1 MHLGAHHEELRRAG
15 HARRRLLALNT
26 EPDLKRLIAYA
37 EKYPKGATP
46 TSIPGGREVADALSM
61 GERMTVLRELRAAI
75 KPEVA
80 TWTPNVKD
88 KVLCAGS
95 WLPADETPVYET
107 TDVVVGDRSYSIK
120 QCTQHCLGSGSRL
133 WASAV
138 ALSRHL
144 VGNDV
149 VRGRRVVE
157 LGSGVGLVA
166 RVACDLG
173 AVVLAT
179 DGEERLLDIVR
190 ANAPDA
196 VAHVKRVDLAGGG
209 RGEARLPELMAA
221 LAWSEDAEAALHA
234 NFAAHLLHASDDLP
248 EPDLGVASGL
258 DARQADLLHRCLDA
272 LAPEPLLLAS
282 GWGVAR
288 RWYRHATSP
297 YAFFPAAH
305 QRSLRP
311 LPQALV
317 RSALSTALGAALL
330 TSLYG
335 ARGCRY
341 ELRRGYLAESDAHQV
356 AFSAALVSFDLS
368 VVLATLRRAPFAA
381 FPFVVWNVLS

>member
-37 EKYPKGATP
+37 ERYPKGATP
-46 TSIPGGREVADALSM
+46 TSIPGGREVADALSL

-95 WLPADETPVYET
+95 WLPAGEAPVYET
-107 TDVVVGDRSYSIK
+107 TDVVVGDRTYSIK

-144 VGNDV
+144 VGNSI
-149 VRGRRVVE
+149 VRGKCVIE

-173 AVVLAT
+173 AAQVLAT
-179 DGEERLLDIVR
+179 DAEERLLDIVR
-190 ANAPDA
+190 ANAP
-196 VAHVKRVDLAGGG
+196 
-209 RGEARLPELMAA
+209 
-221 LAWSEDAEAALHA
+221 EAAVRRLDW
-234 NFAAHLLHASDDLP
+234 AA
-248 EPDLGVASGL
+248 PDLSDTFDVVLGADLIYSSGAIASGL
-258 DARQADLLHRCLDA
+258 LETCTSLCRPGGLLLLCVPAGRHGLDELVNAINQDARWGAAAVERFSAKDVADGHAFLLVRATRSEPVPHPVRADA
-272 LAPEPLLLAS
+272 LALRRSGQLPASSGFCGEPS
-282 GWGVAR
+282 G
-288 RWYRHATSP
+288 
-297 YAFFPAAH
+297 
-305 QRSLRP
+305 LP
-311 LPQALV
+311 LP
-317 RSALSTALGAALL
+317 
-330 TSLYG
+330 
-335 ARGCRY
+335 
-341 ELRRGYLAESDAHQV
+341 
-356 AFSAALVSFDLS
+356 
-368 VVLATLRRAPFAA
+368 RAPDYVPHGRRPA
-381 FPFVVWNVLS
+381 